1 MKDLKVRIPAHR
13 REEGEIREN
22 IKTKKQKRTERKAP
36 EGREEEK
43 KRDEDLRN
51 TRLLY

>member
-22 IKTKKQKRTERKAP
+22 IKTKK
-36 EGREEEK
+36 
-43 KRDEDLRN
+43 
-51 TRLLY
+51 